1 VSINDVNITDTI
13 ESAKDVLSSDKTLS
27 PQVRALMQL
36 LIVIVQLLVN
46 KLGLNSRNSSKP
58 PSTDRNRT
66 RGRRK
71 KAGAK
76 KRKPGGQTGHKG
88 SQIEQVAKPDVV
100 ETIDID
106 RATLPKGHRY
116 KHVGYDKRQ
125 VIDIVVKAEVTEY
138 QAEVVRDEIG
148 NEFVAEFPAGV
159 TRPVQYGAELKA
171 KAVYMSQAQLIPYE
185 RVEAFFRT
193 QCGIELSTGSL
204 FNFNKTA
211 YEMLE
216 AFENAARAKL
226 IASALLHND
235 ETGINIGGKLRWLH
249 AASNEK
255 WTLFFAHEKRGG
267 DAIKA
272 FGILPFFKGISV
284 HDHWKPY
291 FTFDCQ
297 HALCN
302 SHHLRELERA
312 WEQDGQK
319 WAKNMKRLLEKIN
332 VVVDRHSGKLPKKKA
347 TLYLNKY
354 RALITR
360 ATHECPAPQRE
371 GPVKRGRIKKNKA
384 RNLLERLRDYE
395 TEVLRFMT
403 DHRVPFTN
411 NLSER
416 DIRMTKVQQK
426 ISGCFRSIEGARF
439 FCRIRSYLS
448 TCRKHG
454 VEPAEALRLLFAGK
468 FPKALGITKK
478 LQMSRPKGATAT
490 E

>member
-1 VSINDVNITDTI
+1 VSINEVNITETI
-13 ESAKDVLSSDKTLS
+13 ESAKEVLSSDKTVS

-58 PSTDRNRT
+58 PSTDPNRP
-66 RGRRK
+66 RVRRSK
-71 KAGAK
+71 TGGV
-76 KRKPGGQTGHKG
+76 KRKPGGQPGHKG
-88 SQIEQVAKPDVV
+88 RQIEQVASADVV
-100 ETIDID
+100 ETLDID
-106 RATLPKGHRY
+106 RTTLPKGHRY
-116 KHVGYDKRQ
+116 QHVGYDKRQ
-125 VIDIVVKAEVTEY
+125 VIDIIVKREVTEY
-138 QAEVVRDEIG
+138 RAEVVRDERG
-148 NEFVAEFPAGV
+148 NEYVAEFPARV
-159 TRPVQYGAELKA
+159 KRPAQYGPELKA

-185 RVEAFFRT
+185 RAEEFFRT
-193 QCGIELSTGSL
+193 QCGITVSTGSL
-204 FNFNKTA
+204 FNFNKQA
-211 YEMLE
+211 YEGLE
-216 AFENAARAKL
+216 AFETFAREKL
-226 IASALLHND
+226 IASELLHND

-249 AASNEK
+249 SASNEK

-267 DAIKA
+267 EAMEA
-272 FGILPFFKGISV
+272 MGILPHFKGISV

-291 FTFDCQ
+291 LTFKCL

-312 WEQDGQK
+312 WEQDGEK
-319 WAKNMKRLLEKIN
+319 WAKNMQRLLEKIN
-332 VVVDRHSGKLPKKKA
+332 LVVNQHNGKLTEKKA
-347 TLYLNKY
+347 ELYLKKY

-360 ATHECPAPQRE
+360 ANRECPEPERK
-371 GPVKRGRIKKNKA
+371 GPIKRGRIKKSKA

-403 DHRVPFTN
+403 DSRVPFTN

-426 ISGCFRSIEGARF
+426 ISGCFRSIEGARI
-439 FCRIRSYLS
+439 FCRVRSYLS

-454 VEPAEALRLLFAGK
+454 VEPAEALRLLFVGK
-468 FPKALGITKK
+468 FPSPLRISRKS
-478 LQMSRPKGATAT
+478 QMPRPKGATST